1 MTKQRILIVAAVLS
15 IAGLFVVAGA
25 QTQGDKAQFSRTTI
39 DLGVVVS
46 DVEKAAKFYTEAIG
60 FQQVGSFDVA
70 GHLARDTGLTDN
82 RPFQVRV
89 FALGSEPTATNL
101 KIMEVPGAGSKKVDN
116 QYISSSLGFSYLTIM
131 VANIDKATARLARNG
146 VAPVKPAYQLGG
158 NNYLILVKDPDG
170 NIIELIGP
178 KQYRIRSVGVGQSEP
193 AYSVSRSAVDRD
205 CFPRLRGGRLC
216 CAPRNDIERMRLS
229 AGVRRYAARRA

>member
-1 MTKQRILIVAAVLS
+1 MTKQRVLIVAAVLS

-25 QTQGDKAQFSRTTI
+25 QPQGGTAEFSRTTI

-60 FQQVGSFDVA
+60 FRQVGSFDVA
-70 GHLARDTGLTDN
+70 GQMAGDTGLTDN

-89 FALGSEPTATNL
+89 FALGNEPTATKL
-101 KIMEVPGAGSKKVDN
+101 KVMEVPGAGSKKVDN

-131 VANIDKATARLARNG
+131 VSDLDKTMARLARNG
-146 VAPVKPAYQLGG
+146 VSPVKAPYQLGG
-158 NNYLILVKDPDG
+158 NNYLALVKDPDG

-178 KQYRIRSVGVGQSEP
+178 K
-193 AYSVSRSAVDRD
+193 
-205 CFPRLRGGRLC
+205 
-216 CAPRNDIERMRLS
+216 
-229 AGVRRYAARRA
+229 

>member
-1 MTKQRILIVAAVLS
+1 MTKQRILVGAAVLAM
-15 IAGLFVVAGA
+15 AGLFVVAGA
-25 QTQGDKAQFSRTTI
+25 QPQEDKAEFSRTTI

-70 GHLARDTGLTDN
+70 GQMAGDTGLTDN

-89 FALGSEPTATNL
+89 FALGNEPDATKL
-101 KIMEVPGAGSKKVDN
+101 KVMEVPGAGSKKVDN

-146 VAPVKPAYQLGG
+146 VAPVKPPYQLGG
-158 NNYLILVKDPDG
+158 NNYLVLVKDPDG

-178 KQYRIRSVGVGQSEP
+178 K
-193 AYSVSRSAVDRD
+193 
-205 CFPRLRGGRLC
+205 
-216 CAPRNDIERMRLS
+216 
-229 AGVRRYAARRA
+229 

>member
-1 MTKQRILIVAAVLS
+1 MQKYRIHLLIAACICGGVFVLAA
-15 IAGLFVVAGA
+15 AGPESGPAE
-25 QTQGDKAQFSRTTI
+25 FSRTTI
-39 DLGVVVS
+39 DLGLVVS

-70 GHLARDTGLTDN
+70 GQMAGDTGLTDN

-89 FALGSEPTATNL
+89 FALGTEPAATKL

-131 VANIDKATARLARNG
+131 VSNIDKAMSRLARNG
-146 VAPVKPAYQLGG
+146 VAPVKPPYQLGG
-158 NNYLILVKDPDG
+158 NNYLALVKDPDG

-178 KQYRIRSVGVGQSEP
+178 KQ
-193 AYSVSRSAVDRD
+193 
-205 CFPRLRGGRLC
+205 
-216 CAPRNDIERMRLS
+216 
-229 AGVRRYAARRA
+229 

>member
-1 MTKQRILIVAAVLS
+1 MKKHQMHVFIAVS
-15 IAGLFVVAGA
+15 VIAGVFVLAAARPESGTA
-25 QTQGDKAQFSRTTI
+25 EFSRTTI

-46 DVEKAAKFYTEAIG
+46 DVEKAAKFYTGAIG

-70 GHLARDTGLTDN
+70 GQMAGDTGLTDN

-89 FALGSEPTATNL
+89 FALGNDPVATKL

-131 VANIDKATARLARNG
+131 VSNIDKAMARLTRNG
-146 VAPVKPAYQLGG
+146 VAPVKPPYQLGG
-158 NNYLILVKDPDG
+158 NNYLALVKDPDG

-178 KQYRIRSVGVGQSEP
+178 KQ
-193 AYSVSRSAVDRD
+193 
-205 CFPRLRGGRLC
+205 
-216 CAPRNDIERMRLS
+216 
-229 AGVRRYAARRA
+229 

>member
-1 MTKQRILIVAAVLS
+1 MTKQRILIAAAVLS
-15 IAGLFVVAGA
+15 IAGLLVVAGA
-25 QTQGDKAQFSRTTI
+25 QPQGGTAEFSRTTI

-46 DVEKAAKFYTEAIG
+46 DVQKAAKFYTEAIG

-70 GHLARDTGLTDN
+70 GQMAGDTGLTDN

-89 FALGSEPTATNL
+89 FALGNEPAATKL

-131 VANIDKATARLARNG
+131 VSDLDKTMARLERNG
-146 VAPVKPAYQLGG
+146 VAPVKAPYQLGG
-158 NNYLILVKDPDG
+158 NNYLILIKDPDG

-178 KQYRIRSVGVGQSEP
+178 K
-193 AYSVSRSAVDRD
+193 
-205 CFPRLRGGRLC
+205 
-216 CAPRNDIERMRLS
+216 
-229 AGVRRYAARRA
+229 